1 MQTDMSYTETE
12 DLFEA
17 YHSAV
22 NSVGFTAVP
31 LYKRAVEDCEDAVLE
46 LLEDWDNEDLRLAS
60 TGLLDDRLEDLL
72 WEVLDGNRW
81 VFMPYQAQAVYDG
94 ADRLGIAAELVEG
107 CEDHPEPKAM
117 AILRG
122 VLSPQ
127 LRDMA
132 DNILQPRLRWAMEN
146 R

>member
-1 MQTDMSYTETE
+1 MQTDMSYIDTD
-12 DLFEA
+12 DLLEV

-22 NSVGFTAVP
+22 NSVGVAAAP
-31 LYKRAVEDCEDAVLE
+31 CYKRAVEDCEDAVLE
-46 LLEDWDNEDLRLAS
+46 RLEDWDTRDLSLAS
-60 TGLLDDRLEDLL
+60 AGLLDDRLEDLL

-81 VFMPYQAQAVYDG
+81 VFITHQAMAVYDG
-94 ADRLGIAAELVEG
+94 ADRLGIAAEHLEG
-107 CEDHPEPKAM
+107 DEHTPEVRAFQ
-117 AILRG
+117 ILHG

>member
-17 YHSAV
+17 YKSAID
-22 NSVGFTAVP
+22 SVRAAAVP
-31 LYKRAVEDCEDAVLE
+31 LYERAVEDCEDAVLG

-81 VFMPYQAQAVYDG
+81 VFTTHQAQAVFDG